1 MRNIL
6 KNNNETAHFW
16 ANNIQPSGKS
26 SNVFF
31 EDSIIYSYGYH
42 FPIAKHIN
50 DNIILFT
57 SKDYSVSTGKH
68 KSNVLQ
74 SIPHDKKVLTVP
86 NVNIY
91 NDRSNIGLHT
101 DNIKYYISEI
111 KTNLKTS
118 KRAWKYKTYYLQNV
132 LKIQSELKEYLNIF
146 KVKSKLS
153 YSIKKQLKSVLNT
166 DNTEILDI
174 IQAENKK
181 QAEIEKKNELKQAE
195 KLKELLP
202 DWRNNKIY
210 SLPYS
215 KIQYLRFKNLY
226 ADARIGNLKESKYF
240 HYIETSLHVKI
251 SVETFEKYY
260 SMIKNNISL
269 IGENIDNYKVI
280 NHTDNLLT
288 IGCHKITINEIN
300 YIANKLN
307 LQD

>member
-6 KNNNETAHFW
+6 KNNNATAHFW
-16 ANNIQPSGKS
+16 ANKIQQSGRASNI
-26 SNVFF
+26 FF

-50 DNIILFT
+50 ENIILFT

-68 KSNVLQ
+68 KSNVRN
-74 SIPHDKKVLTVP
+74 SIPYNKKVFTVP

-91 NDRSNIGLHT
+91 NNRSNLGLHT

-111 KTNLKTS
+111 KHNLNKS
-118 KRAWKYKTYYLQNV
+118 NRARKYKAHYLRQSLS
-132 LKIQSELKEYLNIF
+132 LKNQLSDYLNIF

-153 YSIKKQLKSVLNT
+153 YSVKKQLKNILNT

-202 DWRNNKIY
+202 KWRNNKIY

-215 KIQYLRFKNLY
+215 KTQYLRLT
-226 ADARIGNLKESKYF
+226 DEI
-240 HYIETSLHVKI
+240 IETSLHVKI
-251 SVETFEKYY
+251 SIETFKKYY

-269 IGENIDNYKVI
+269 IGENIDNYKVL
-280 NHTDNLLT
+280 NQTNNLLT

>member
-1 MRNIL
+1 MRNVL
-6 KNNNETAHFW
+6 KNNNETAHYW
-16 ANNIQPSGKS
+16 ANNIQPSGKAY
-26 SNVFF
+26 NLFF
-31 EDSIIYSYGYH
+31 EDNIIYSYGYH

-50 DNIILFT
+50 ENIILFT
-57 SKDYSVSTGKH
+57 SKDYSSSTGKH
-68 KSNVLQ
+68 KSHVRNA
-74 SIPHDKKVLTVP
+74 IPHDKKVFTVP

-111 KTNLKTS
+111 KYNLNKS
-118 KRAWKYKTYYLQNV
+118 KSAWKYKTHYLKNV
-132 LKIQSELKEYLNIF
+132 LKIQSELKEYLNLF

-153 YSIKKQLKSVLNT
+153 YSIKKQLESVLNS
-166 DNTEILDI
+166 DNSEILDI

-202 DWRNNKIY
+202 KWRNNKIY

-215 KIQYLRFKNLY
+215 KTQYLRLINE
-226 ADARIGNLKESKYF
+226 IV
-240 HYIETSLHVKI
+240 ETSLHVKI
-251 SVETFEKYY
+251 SIETFKKYY

-269 IGENIDNYKVI
+269 IGENIDNFKVI

-288 IGCHKITINEIN
+288 VGCHKITINEIN